1 MVWAKG
7 YRINPLITVQIMV
20 FRRDGGAF
28 ELLHLMAMFTQS
40 LYEPGLQIE
49 RRVTI
54 LPVADHQD

>member
-1 MVWAKG
+1 
-7 YRINPLITVQIMV
+7 MV

-49 RRVTI
+49 WRVTI